1 MSLIV
6 SAEQQHVATALSHPD
21 DLGEA
26 LAGRLLGKKRLAGIQ
41 FIGREFSVTVTKID
55 ATGSDSFQIEG
66 KVDSEFIG
74 EDEHDLPQPTG
85 YKAVLTFTNP
95 WTEGHI
101 SSVCDELYAV
111 TGTITVFPLVTA

>member
-1 MSLIV
+1 MTLAV
-6 SAEQQHVATALSHPD
+6 TGEVTHPATAVSHPD

-26 LAGRLLGKKRLAGIQ
+26 LAGKLLGKKRLAGIR
-41 FIGREFSVTVTKID
+41 FLDREFSVTVTKID
-55 ATGSDSFQIEG
+55 ATGNGSIEIEG

-74 EDEHDLPQPTG
+74 EDEHGLPQPTG

-95 WTEGHI
+95 WVGGH
-101 SSVCDELYAV
+101 SSVCDELYEV